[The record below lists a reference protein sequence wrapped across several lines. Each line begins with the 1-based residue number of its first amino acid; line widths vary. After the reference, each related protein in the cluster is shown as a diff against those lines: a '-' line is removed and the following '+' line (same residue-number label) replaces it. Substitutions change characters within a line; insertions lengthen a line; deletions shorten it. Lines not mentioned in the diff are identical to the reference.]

1 MYYPATFTD
10 DDGTLLV
17 RFRDIPEA
25 ITCGDNIDDA
35 MMMAIDCLETAFVFY
50 MDKRLPIPAPSELQ
64 DGEHAIYLPVA
75 VQTKIA
81 LYHEMLAQG
90 ITKAELAR
98 RLSVGQKQ
106 IDRLWDLSHST
117 KLEFLEKAFMAINK
131 RLNFVLT

>member
-1 MYYPATFTD
+1 MYYPATFTN

-25 ITCGDNIDDA
+25 ITCGDDVDDA
-35 MMMAIDCLETAFVFY
+35 MTQAVDCLESAFIFY

-64 DGEHAIYLPVA
+64 DGEHAIYLPVS

-81 LYHEMLAQG
+81 LYHEMLKQG

-98 RLSVGQKQ
+98 RLSVNQKQ
-106 IDRLWDLSHST
+106 VDRLWDLTHSS
-117 KLEFLEKAFMAINK
+117 KLEMLEKAFNAIGK
-131 RLNFVLT
+131 RLALAI

>member
-25 ITCGDNIDDA
+25 ITCGDDIDDA
-35 MMMAIDCLETAFVFY
+35 MVQAVDCLESAFVFY

-75 VQTKIA
+75 VQTKLA
-81 LYHEMLAQG
+81 LYSEMLNQG
-90 ITKAELAR
+90 VTKAELAR
-98 RLSVGQKQ
+98 RLSVNQKQ
-106 IDRLWDLSHST
+106 IDRLWDLTHSS
-117 KLEFLEKAFMAINK
+117 KLEMLEKAFGVLGK
-131 RLNFVLT
+131 RLHLAV

>member
-1 MYYPATFTD
+1 MYYPANFTD

-25 ITCGDNIDDA
+25 ITCGDDIDDA
-35 MMMAIDCLETAFVFY
+35 MGQAVDCLESAFVFY
-50 MDKRLPIPAPSELQ
+50 MDKRLPIPVPSELQ

-106 IDRLWDLSHST
+106 IDRLWDLSHAT
-117 KLEFLEKAFMAINK
+117 KLEFLEKAFNAIGK
-131 RLNFVLT
+131 RLKLAV